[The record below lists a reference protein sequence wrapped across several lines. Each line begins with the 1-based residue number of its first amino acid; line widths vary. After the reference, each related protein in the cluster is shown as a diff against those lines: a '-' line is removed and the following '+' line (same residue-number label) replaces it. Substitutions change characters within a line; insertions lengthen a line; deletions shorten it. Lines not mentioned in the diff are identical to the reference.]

1 MLGDLSVRV
10 MRADEWA
17 AARQVSIDAMGLRP

>member
-1 MLGDLSVRV
+1 MIGDVSVRV

-17 AARQVSIDAMGLRP
+17 AARQGYIDAVGLRP